1 MAHRKQRAGTG
12 GSRACFKHGA
22 TSPRRTR
29 SDTARGNL
37 ARTEPPTEPL
47 IPRKAFARLPPPPPP
62 PGGGK
67 THPPP
72 GPPPPGKKK
81 NRGGGKPPTPGP
93 PPPPPPPPPRG
104 AKNPYPDAVT
114 PP

>member
-62 PGGGK
+62 PGGRR
-67 THPPP
+67 THT
-72 GPPPPGKKK
+72 
-81 NRGGGKPPTPGP
+81 PT
-93 PPPPPPPPPRG
+93 R
-104 AKNPYPDAVT
+104 
-114 PP
+114 